1 MKTRSWVP
9 YAFLLPNMLI
19 FGIFVG
25 LPAIYG
31 VYYSF
36 TEWDGISSPVF
47 VGLENF
53 RQILTDSNFWDMLK
67 RTFIYVVLVVPFTV
81 ISALGLAWLLTR
93 KIKFTNFFRTIFYL
107 PVMIS
112 FIVVGLMWNWILQVD
127 TGLINYLL
135 SLISIDPVNWLLD
148 PIMANLSVII
158 VTIWARVGFFMV
170 IFIAGLQNISPTLYE
185 AADIDGASGRVKFF
199 KITVPMLKPITLLV
213 IILSFIEFFK
223 TFALVVSL
231 TGGGPINSTKY
242 YVQYTYDVGFNQG
255 EFGVGSA
262 LSLILFII
270 MAVITLIQW
279 KISDGGRV

>member
-47 VGLENF
+47 IGLENF
-53 RQILTDSNFWDMLK
+53 RHILTDPNFLDMLK

-93 KIKFTNFFRTIFYL
+93 KIKFANFFRTIFYL

-112 FIVVGLMWNWILQVD
+112 FIVIGLMWNWILQVD

-135 SLISIDPVNWLLD
+135 SLISIDPINWLLD
-148 PIMANLSVII
+148 PVMANISVII

-185 AADIDGASGRVKFF
+185 AADIDGASDRVKFF
-199 KITVPMLKPITLLV
+199 KITFPMLKPITLLV